1 MDLGRAFR
9 RKRGDVVMI
18 IDKTL
23 TSRANAGDRRADD
36 THWWNAYRL
45 NSTAASTIDPP
56 RTTPSSETVSPY
68 AVFEPRES
76 TEA

>member
-1 MDLGRAFR
+1 
-9 RKRGDVVMI
+9 MI
-18 IDKTL
+18 IDKTS
-23 TSRANAGDRRADD
+23 TARTYAGDRRADD